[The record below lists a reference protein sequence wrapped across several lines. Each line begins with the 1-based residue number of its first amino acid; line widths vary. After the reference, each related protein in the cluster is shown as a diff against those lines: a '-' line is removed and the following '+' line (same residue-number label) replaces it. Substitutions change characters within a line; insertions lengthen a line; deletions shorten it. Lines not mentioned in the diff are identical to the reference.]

1 MTNPKAILQAK
12 TKAADSTHPRRAT
25 KRPEDKSTSQ
35 IEEIS
40 IPTIQGELIAEDRFI
55 LIGEHPVLH
64 LQPRGLNGEP
74 NRNNNDGGQQS
85 QNISIK
91 EALDVP
97 ASHPIEHSDSNP
109 AVQNPNEE
117 SEGWT
122 VVKRKGKKFN
132 SNQFQ
137 KKNQQSLLDIHAKKL
152 RRQQKCFKCLVK
164 GHVQAVCA
172 NPRRCLH
179 CTESGHIIKN
189 CPELKKGIPRVTQ
202 KPNSLY
208 KRQPRVSS
216 LIGNTSNQFNHLP
229 PDNYTPKPNQ
239 GKSVETPSNMEE
251 LRDWQTMPMNAPVQL
266 WQRRPTSLNVYIT
279 PRETLSPAN
288 RFLEQSAFIF
298 AGPGNSDPNLKRRIA
313 HYMARHFNR
322 DPRDFTVFTINEDFG
337 DALLIFPNPEMAEEA
352 INIASFYVG
361 NSITVT
367 LHPYSPQ
374 LQMAFNPLCGRARVK
389 LYGVPLQHWNRI
401 DMATLVSGFGYPL
414 RVAPYFTN
422 GNYDYLTMFIACKD
436 PEEVPFNLNL
446 NVNPYEKDI
455 RVELDGW
462 LKHARAPRTNQGGGP
477 RQIRRDRDGGD
488 RGRGGQGHLG
498 GGNIRNPARRLPEGH
513 RNEGGDRNRGN
524 RYERGNSSEG
534 SNWSRPIFSW
544 IHNLRERLV
553 QAGIVNGAD
562 GSIITNSTHAIKD
575 SPAAASVG
583 SKMEAS
589 QEVSRVITICDS
601 GAKVC
606 SKSGMLLFNVVIKG
620 PLVSLQSQ
628 IVFRGLLFASGE
640 LLHGFFEKFM
650 AKPQRKDHTTLQIV
664 QVAANENLIKEVN
677 DFLKKNGPSN
687 LAELGWE
694 TGINGEDNGLGLEWE
709 GPPPGFEQPI
719 YLQNQG
725 ISPNETLQIKD
736 VEQGPPPGFEKP
748 IFLSPQTGN
757 THVISHQVNSEQTP
771 DFTVVRSNTPGG
783 NRQVARGRKRKGT
796 GHCLL
801 NSTQVRR
808 SERLKKKL
816 SVDKSKKES
825 NKKRIGKPKVAINKI
840 KLDYLQSLSP
850 LNKTQAELVVNLA
863 GVELRGGIEEE
874 VNKMIWN

>member
-1 MTNPKAILQAK
+1 MANPKATLQANQ
-12 TKAADSTHPRRAT
+12 KAADSTHPRRET
-25 KRPEDKSTSQ
+25 KRPEDESTNQ

-40 IPTIQGELIAEDRFI
+40 IHPVPGQPIAKDCFI
-55 LIGEHPVLH
+55 LIGEHPILH
-64 LQPRGLNGEP
+64 LQPRGLNGKL
-74 NRNNNDGGQQS
+74 NQDNNEGGQRS
-85 QNISIK
+85 QTAYTK
-91 EALDVP
+91 EALDAP
-97 ASHPIEHSDSNP
+97 APNHIETLDLNP
-109 AVQNPNEE
+109 VVQNQHDD

-122 VVKRKGKKFN
+122 VVQRKRKNFN
-132 SNQFQ
+132 SNQFR
-137 KKNQQSLLDIHAKKL
+137 KTNQPSPLDIHAKKL
-152 RRQQKCFKCLVK
+152 RQQYKCFKCLVK

-189 CPELKKGIPRVTQ
+189 CPILKKGIPKVTH

-208 KRQPRVSS
+208 KRQPMDSS
-216 LIGNTSNQFNHLP
+216 QIGNTSNQFKHIP
-229 PDNYTPKPNQ
+229 PDNHPKSDQGQPVEPPN
-239 GKSVETPSNMEE
+239 NMEE
-251 LRDWQTMPMNAPVQL
+251 LRDWQTMPMNAPGGL

-298 AGPGNSDPNLKRRIA
+298 AGPGHSDPDLKRRIA

-322 DPRDFTVFTINEDFG
+322 DPKDFAVFTINEDFG
-337 DALLIFPNPEMAEEA
+337 DSLLIFPNPEMAEEA

-367 LHPYSPQ
+367 LHPYSPH

-401 DMATLVSGFGYPL
+401 DMATLVAGFGYPL

-422 GNYDYLTMFIACKD
+422 GNYDYLTMLIACKD

-446 NVNPYEKDI
+446 NVNPHEKDI

-462 LKHARAPRTNQGGGP
+462 LKHTRAPRTNQGGGS
-477 RQIRRDRDGGD
+477 RQIRRDRDGGN
-488 RGRGGQGHLG
+488 RGRGGQSHLG
-498 GGNIRNPARRLPEGH
+498 GGNIRNTARRLPEGH
-513 RNEGGDRNRGN
+513 RNGGGDRNRDN
-524 RYERGNSSEG
+524 RLERGNSSEG

-544 IHNLRERLV
+544 IQNLKERLV
-553 QAGIVNGAD
+553 KAGIVNGTD

-575 SPAAASVG
+575 SPAAAAVG

-589 QEVSRVITICDS
+589 QEISKVVTIFDS

-606 SKSGMLLFNVVIKG
+606 NNSGMLLFNVVIKG
-620 PLVSLQSQ
+620 PMFSLQPQ
-628 IVFRGLLFASGE
+628 TAFCGLIFASGE

-650 AKPQRKDHTTLQIV
+650 AKPHRKDYTTLQIV

-677 DFLKKNGPSN
+677 DFLKKNGPPN
-687 LAELGWE
+687 LPELGWA
-694 TGINGEDNGLGLEWE
+694 TGINGEDNGLGLDWE
-709 GPPPGFEQPI
+709 GPPPGFEKPI
-719 YLQNQG
+719 YLPNQT
-725 ISPNETLQIKD
+725 ISHNVTLQLKD

-748 IFLSPQTGN
+748 IFLSPETGN

-783 NRQVARGRKRKGT
+783 NMQVARGRKRKGT

-801 NSTQVRR
+801 NSAQVRR

-816 SVDKSKKES
+816 SADKSKES

-850 LNKTQAELVVNLA
+850 LNKTQAELVVNMA

-874 VNKMIWN
+874 VNKMVWN